1 MQVCNKRFIGG
12 ILLNNKRVG
21 IIFSLIFGIL
31 TILIVLILLSIAFFG
46 EEILEFFK
54 DALSEDY

>member
-12 ILLNNKRVG
+12 ILLNNKNSG
-21 IIFSLIFGIL
+21 IIYPLIFGIL
-31 TILIVLILLSIAFFG
+31 TILIVLILLSIAFFD

>member
-1 MQVCNKRFIGG
+1 M
-12 ILLNNKRVG
+12 NNKKVG
-21 IIFSLIFGIL
+21 VIFSLIFGIL